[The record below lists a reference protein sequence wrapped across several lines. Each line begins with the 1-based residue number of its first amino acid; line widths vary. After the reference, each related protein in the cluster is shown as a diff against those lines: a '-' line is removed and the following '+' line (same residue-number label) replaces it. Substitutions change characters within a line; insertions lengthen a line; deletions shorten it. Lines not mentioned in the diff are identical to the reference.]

1 MYIWMYIINIYNP
14 CLHLYIYIYIYY
26 IYIYITILYLY
37 TYDSC
42 LIRENND
49 Q

>member
-1 MYIWMYIINIYNP
+1 MDVYNKYIYNP